1 MDNSVKK
8 FTFKEFYLKNRL
20 YFHCFIFFCLL
31 IINCFYSQVAY
42 ISLSLLMILIL
53 IDSLKCGFSYIICYI
68 PFCLLGGDIGI
79 ILYFCCILVYIIKA
93 YAVIIFK
100 DKTKPNFVLLIL
112 SIILILYSL
121 IHFQNVNITT
131 FLNIAIFIFI
141 ILGLNLYVRK
151 KEIFNFHYNIKLLC
165 VSIIIASILSCL
177 YFVSPYLQSFIT
189 PFYLTTNLVRFSA
202 LFTHPNTLAILCEIA
217 LSILTFFLIT
227 EKKSIF
233 NIVLFCL
240 ITLIGLLTFSKT
252 FILLLLVI
260 LIAIFIKGLKINKKI
275 TLITTGII
283 LLCTIIFCIVAN
295 DVVNIVIERFFGRIT
310 ECNSFRDFMNMI
322 TTDRFDLW
330 VEYLKEI
337 FYHPTIFFFG
347 KGLGCLPIQILGA
360 HNTFISLF
368 YQLGIVGLVLLGF
381 TIGYL
386 IKQILKIEKFN
397 NAMLVP
403 VIVILLLLMV
413 EDMILFS

>member
-1 MDNSVKK
+1 M
-8 FTFKEFYLKNRL
+8 L

-31 IINCFYSQVAY
+31 IINCFYVQASYV
-42 ISLSLLMILIL
+42 SLSLLMILIL
-53 IDSLKCGFSYIICYI
+53 FDSLKNGFPYIICYI
-68 PFCLLGGDIGI
+68 PFCLLGGEIGI
-79 ILYFCCILVYIIKA
+79 ILYFCCILIYIIKA
-93 YAVIIFK
+93 YAIIIFK
-100 DKTKPNFVLLIL
+100 DKTKPNLILLIL
-112 SIILILYSL
+112 SIALILYSL
-121 IHFQNVNITT
+121 IHFQNININT

-151 KEIFNFHYNIKLLC
+151 KEIFQFSYNIKLLC
-165 VSIIIASILSCL
+165 ISIILASIMSCL
-177 YFVSPYLQSFIT
+177 YLVSPNLQNLIT
-189 PFYLTTNLVRFSA
+189 PFYLTTNLARFSA
-202 LFTHPNTLAILCEIA
+202 LFPHPNSLAILCEIA
-217 LSILTFFLIT
+217 LSILTFFLLT
-227 EKKSIF
+227 EKKNIF
-233 NIVLFCL
+233 NIILFCL

-260 LIAIFIKGLKINKKI
+260 LIAIFIKGLKTNKKI

-283 LLCTIIFCIVAN
+283 LLCAIIFCLVAK
-295 DVVNIVIERFFGRIT
+295 DVVNILIDRFFGRVT
-310 ECNSFRDFMNMI
+310 ECHNFRDFMNMI
-322 TTDRFDLW
+322 LTDRYDLW
-330 VEYLKEI
+330 IEYLKEI

-347 KGLGCLPIQILGA
+347 KGLGCSPIEILGA

-397 NAMLVP
+397 KAILVP
-403 VIVILLLLMV
+403 IIVILLLLMV

>member
-20 YFHCFIFFCLL
+20 YLHCFIFFCLL
-31 IINCFYSQVAY
+31 IINCFYVQASYV
-42 ISLSLLMILIL
+42 SLSLLMILIL
-53 IDSLKCGFSYIICYI
+53 FDSLKNGFSYIIFYI
-68 PFCLLGGDIGI
+68 PFCLLGGEIGI
-79 ILYFCCILVYIIKA
+79 ILYFCCILIYIIKA
-93 YAVIIFK
+93 YAIIIFK
-100 DKTKPNFVLLIL
+100 DKTKPNLILLIL
-112 SIILILYSL
+112 SIALILYSL
-121 IHFQNVNITT
+121 IHFQNININT
-131 FLNIAIFIFI
+131 FLNISIFIFI

-151 KEIFNFHYNIKLLC
+151 KEIFQFSYNIKLLC
-165 VSIIIASILSCL
+165 ISIILASILSCL
-177 YFVSPYLQSFIT
+177 YFVSPNLQNLIT
-189 PFYLTTNLVRFSA
+189 PFYVSTNLARFSA
-202 LFTHPNTLAILCEIA
+202 LFPHPNSLAILCEIA
-217 LSILTFFLIT
+217 LSILTFFLLT
-227 EKKSIF
+227 EKKNIF
-233 NIVLFCL
+233 NIILFCL

-260 LIAIFIKGLKINKKI
+260 LIAIFIKGLKTNKKI

-283 LLCTIIFCIVAN
+283 LLCAIIFCLVAK
-295 DVVNIVIERFFGRIT
+295 DVVNILIDRFFGRVT
-310 ECNSFRDFMNMI
+310 ECHNFRDFMNMI
-322 TTDRFDLW
+322 LTDRYDLW
-330 VEYLKEI
+330 IEYLKEI

-347 KGLGCLPIQILGA
+347 KGLGCSPIEILGA

-397 NAMLVP
+397 KAILVP
-403 VIVILLLLMV
+403 IIVILLLLMV